1 MHRIAKRYV
10 QQLLD
15 TTAQAKGYDN
25 IMSMV
30 SYVNST
36 KPKWAAEAAVAN
48 QWRDDCWNEALVQ
61 LGKYLATGVKPTEAE
76 FLAAMPTPN
85 WPTE

>member
-1 MHRIAKRYV
+1 
-10 QQLLD
+10 
-15 TTAQAKGYDN
+15 
-25 IMSMV
+25 
-30 SYVNST
+30 
-36 KPKWAAEAAVAN
+36 VAN